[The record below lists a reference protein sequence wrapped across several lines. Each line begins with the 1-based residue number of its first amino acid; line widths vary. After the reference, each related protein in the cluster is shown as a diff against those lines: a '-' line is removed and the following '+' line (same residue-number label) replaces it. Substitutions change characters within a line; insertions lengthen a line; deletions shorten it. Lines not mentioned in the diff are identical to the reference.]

1 MKKSNNLSFNEIIN
15 DFGGIF
21 FWTSGSD
28 KSQIEYSENII
39 SVTGFSDLEIKKL
52 KDAWLSL
59 ILQEDIED
67 YKKKLDA
74 FEKDPERDFINI
86 DYRIAR
92 KEGTVVHLSERI
104 KLIRGSD
111 GKVVRRLGMVLDATD
126 YLGEFEALKQKKQD
140 LELLNS
146 SKDNFI
152 SILSHDLRAPF
163 TSILG
168 FSEIILNESQ
178 LPDKDKVEYIKF
190 IHDSSQGQLQLIN
203 HLFDWSHLQT
213 GRIKLEIQTL
223 HAQSITYNCVSY
235 LTGLAV
241 RKNIHIDVKVPDTF
255 HIDADERLI
264 TKVLI
269 NLISNA
275 VKFSPVNEI
284 VEISANFYN
293 NDFIEF
299 VVKDKG
305 VGISEANHEK
315 VFDIGKIFSTEGT
328 KGEKGSGLGLM
339 LAKQI
344 IEKHGGEIWFFSKEG
359 KGSEFHFTMPAAAST
374 ILLVLENKE
383 ILNDL
388 KRNLDQSFPN
398 LKVIV
403 AENAFE
409 ALEKISVKLPSL
421 LICEHNL
428 PLMDGLQFVNT
439 VREKHKNIQLPFIV
453 FLYSDSEDLLKSYQE
468 IGVKAIK
475 QEPLLSDQLK
485 ERIESLLVM

>member
-15 DFGGIF
+15 YFGGIF

-39 SVTGFSDLEIKKL
+39 SVTGFSDSEIKKL

-74 FEKDPERDFINI
+74 FEKDTERDFINI

-126 YLGEFEALKQKKQD
+126 YLGEFEALKQKNQD

>member
-1 MKKSNNLSFNEIIN
+1 MKKSNNLSFDDVIN
-15 DFGGIF
+15 NFGGIF
-21 FWTSGSD
+21 FWSSDSD
-28 KSQIEYSENII
+28 KTQIQYSENIT
-39 SVTGFSDLEIKKL
+39 SVTGFSDSELKNL
-52 KDAWLSL
+52 KDGWPSM
-59 ILQEDIED
+59 ILKEDLEE
-67 YKKKLDA
+67 YRKKLDA
-74 FEKDPERDFINI
+74 FEKDPERDYINF

-111 GKVVRRLGMVLDATD
+111 GKIVKRLGMVLDATNQ
-126 YLGEFEALKQKKQD
+126 LEEFENLKRKNEN
-140 LELLNS
+140 LEQLNS

-168 FSEIILNESQ
+168 FSEIILNESK
-178 LPDKDKVEYIKF
+178 LPEKDKVEYIKF
-190 IHDSSQGQLQLIN
+190 IHDSSQSQLQLIN

-213 GRIKLEIQTL
+213 GRIKLEIQRL

-241 RKNIHIDVKVPDTF
+241 RKNINIDVKVPEAF

-275 VKFSPVNEI
+275 VKFSPVNEL
-284 VEISANFYN
+284 VEISANIYN
-293 NDFIEF
+293 SDFIEF
-299 VVKDKG
+299 IVKDNG
-305 VGISEANHEK
+305 VGISENNREK
-315 VFDIGKIFSTEGT
+315 VFDIGKIFTTEGT

-339 LAKQI
+339 LAKLV
-344 IEKHGGEIWFFSKEG
+344 IEKHGGQIWFYSKDG
-359 KGSEFHFTMPAAAST
+359 KGSEFHFTVPAAAST
-374 ILLVLENKE
+374 ILLVLENNEK
-383 ILNDL
+383 LSNL
-388 KRNLDQSFPN
+388 KQEMEQSFPG
-398 LKVIV
+398 LKVV
-403 AENAFE
+403 ATENAFE

-453 FLYSDSEDLLKSYQE
+453 FLYSDSEALLKSYQE
-468 IGVKAIK
+468 IGVKTIK
-475 QEPLLSDQLK
+475 QEPSLSVQLK
-485 ERIESLLVM
+485 EKIESLLVM

>member
-1 MKKSNNLSFNEIIN
+1 MKKSNNISLDEVIN
-15 DFGGIF
+15 NFGGIF

-28 KSQIEYSENII
+28 KSQTQYSENVF
-39 SVTGFSDLEIKKL
+39 SVTGFNDSEIKKL
-52 KDAWLSL
+52 KDNWPSL
-59 ILQEDIED
+59 ILNEDLEEFTS
-67 YKKKLDA
+67 KLDS
-74 FEKDPERDFINI
+74 FEKDPKKDFINL
-86 DYRIAR
+86 DYRIVS

-111 GKVVRRLGMVLDATD
+111 GKIVRRLGMVLDTTTH
-126 YLGEFEALKQKKQD
+126 LEGFEELKQKNED

-178 LPDKDKVEYIKF
+178 LPEKDKSEYVKF
-190 IHDSSQGQLQLIN
+190 IHDSSQSQLQLIN

-213 GRIKLEIQTL
+213 GRIKLEIQRL
-223 HAQSITYNCVSY
+223 HAQSITHNCVSY
-235 LTGLAV
+235 FTGLAV
-241 RKNIHIDVKVPDTF
+241 RKNIHIDVKVPEAF
-255 HIDADERLI
+255 FIDADERLI
-264 TKVLI
+264 TKVLT
-269 NLISNA
+269 NLISNSI
-275 VKFSPVNEI
+275 KFSPVNEL
-284 VEISANFYN
+284 VEISANVYN

-299 VVKDKG
+299 VVRDRG
-305 VGISEANHEK
+305 VGISETNREK

-344 IEKHGGEIWFFSKEG
+344 IEKHGGEIWFFSNEG
-359 KGSEFHFTMPAAAST
+359 KGSEFHFTIPAAAST
-374 ILLVLENKE
+374 ILLVLENNE
-383 ILNDL
+383 TLNNL
-388 KRNLDQSFPN
+388 KQSLEQSFPN
-398 LKVIV
+398 LKATV

-428 PLMDGLQFVNT
+428 PLMDGLQFINT
-439 VREKHKNIQLPFIV
+439 VREKYKNIQLPFIV
-453 FLYSDSEDLLKSYQE
+453 LLYSDSEELLKSYQE
-468 IGVKAIK
+468 IGIKALK
-475 QEPLLSDQLK
+475 QEPTLNDQLK
-485 ERIESLLVM
+485 EKIESLLVM

>member
-28 KSQIEYSENII
+28 KSQLEYSENII
-39 SVTGFSDLEIKKL
+39 SVTGFSDSEIKKL

-67 YKKKLDA
+67 YKNKLDA
-74 FEKDPERDFINI
+74 FEKDLERDFINI

-126 YLGEFEALKQKKQD
+126 YLGEFEALKQKNQD

-275 VKFSPVNEI
+275 VKFSPINEL
-284 VEISANFYN
+284 VEISANVYN

-305 VGISEANHEK
+305 VGISEASREK

-344 IEKHGGEIWFFSKEG
+344 IEKHGGQIWFFSKEG
-359 KGSEFHFTMPAAAST
+359 KGSEFHFTIPAAAST

-383 ILNDL
+383 ILNDM
-388 KRNLDQSFPN
+388 KRNLDESFPN

-453 FLYSDSEDLLKSYQE
+453 FLYSDSEELLKSYQE

>member
-1 MKKSNNLSFNEIIN
+1 MKKSDNLSFDEVIN
-15 DFGGIF
+15 NFGEVF
-21 FWTSGSD
+21 FWSSGSD
-28 KSQIEYSENII
+28 KSQVQYTENII
-39 SVTGFSDLEIKKL
+39 SVTGFSDSEINKL
-52 KDAWLSL
+52 KDTWSSL
-59 ILQEDIED
+59 ILKNDLEE
-67 YKKKLDA
+67 YRRKLDA
-74 FEKDPERDFINI
+74 FEKDPEKDFINL

-92 KEGTVVHLSERI
+92 KEGTIVHLSERI

-111 GKVVRRLGMVLDATD
+111 GKIVKRMGMVMDATD
-126 YLGEFEALKQKKQD
+126 HLEEFEALKRKNED
-140 LELLNS
+140 LVLLNS

-168 FSEIILNESQ
+168 FSEIILNESK
-178 LPDKDKVEYIKF
+178 LPEKDKSEYVKF
-190 IHDSSQGQLQLIN
+190 IHDSSQSQLQLIN

-213 GRIKLEIQTL
+213 GRIKLEIQRL

-241 RKNIHIDVKVPDTF
+241 RKNIHIEVKVPEAF

-275 VKFSPVNEI
+275 VKFSPVNEL
-284 VEISANFYN
+284 VEISANIYN

-299 VVKDKG
+299 VVRDRG
-305 VGISEANHEK
+305 VGISEANREN

-344 IEKHGGEIWFFSKEG
+344 IEKHGGQIWFFSKEG
-359 KGSEFHFTMPAAAST
+359 KGSEFHFTIPAAAST
-374 ILLVLENKE
+374 ILLVLENNE
-383 ILNDL
+383 LLDDL
-388 KRNLDQSFPN
+388 KQKLMQSFPK
-398 LKVIV
+398 LKVIA

-409 ALEKISVKLPSL
+409 ALEIISVKLPSL

-453 FLYSDSEDLLKSYQE
+453 FLYSDSEELLKSYQE

-475 QEPLLSDQLK
+475 QKPSLSDDLK
-485 ERIESLLVM
+485 ERIESVLFM

>member
-28 KSQIEYSENII
+28 KSQLEYSENII
-39 SVTGFSDLEIKKL
+39 SVTGFSDSEIKKL

-67 YKKKLDA
+67 YKNKLDA

-126 YLGEFEALKQKKQD
+126 YLGEFEALKQKNQD

-275 VKFSPVNEI
+275 VKFSPINEL
-284 VEISANFYN
+284 VEISANVYN

-305 VGISEANHEK
+305 VGISEASREK

-344 IEKHGGEIWFFSKEG
+344 IEKHGGQIWFFSKEG
-359 KGSEFHFTMPAAAST
+359 KGSEFHFTIPAAAST

-388 KRNLDQSFPN
+388 KRNLDESFPN

-453 FLYSDSEDLLKSYQE
+453 FLYSDSEELLKSYQE

>member
-1 MKKSNNLSFNEIIN
+1 MKKSNNISFDEVIN
-15 DFGGIF
+15 NFGGIC

-28 KSQIEYSENII
+28 KSQTQYSENVI
-39 SVTGFSDLEIKKL
+39 SVTGFSESEIKEL
-52 KDAWLSL
+52 KNNWSSL
-59 ILQEDIED
+59 ILNEDLEE
-67 YKKKLDA
+67 YTSKLDA
-74 FEKDPERDFINI
+74 FEKDQEGDFINL

-111 GKVVRRLGMVLDATD
+111 GKIERRLGMVLDATD
-126 YLGEFEALKQKKQD
+126 HLGEFEELKRKNQD

-178 LPDKDKVEYIKF
+178 LPEKDKSEYVKF
-190 IHDSSQGQLQLIN
+190 IHDSSQSQLQLIN

-213 GRIKLEIQTL
+213 GRIKLEIQRL
-223 HAQSITYNCVSY
+223 HAQSITHNCVSY
-235 LTGLAV
+235 FTGLAV
-241 RKNIHIDVKVPDTF
+241 RKNIHIDVTVPEAF

-275 VKFSPVNEI
+275 VKFSPVNEL
-284 VEISANFYN
+284 VEISANVYN

-305 VGISEANHEK
+305 VGISETNREK
-315 VFDIGKIFSTEGT
+315 VFDIGRIFSTDGT

-359 KGSEFHFTMPAAAST
+359 KGSEFHFTIPAAAST

-388 KRNLDQSFPN
+388 KQNLERSFPN

-428 PLMDGLQFVNT
+428 PLMDGIQFVNT
-439 VREKHKNIQLPFIV
+439 VREKYKNIQLPFIV
-453 FLYSDSEDLLKSYQE
+453 FLYSDSEELLKSYQE

-475 QEPLLSDQLK
+475 QEPELNNQLK
-485 ERIESLLVM
+485 EKIESLLII

>member
-1 MKKSNNLSFNEIIN
+1 MKKSNFLSFDEVIN
-15 DFGGIF
+15 NLGVIF
-21 FWTSGSD
+21 FWSSEFD
-28 KSQIEYSENII
+28 KSQIQYTETIT
-39 SVTGFSDLEIKKL
+39 SVTGFSGSEIIKL
-52 KDAWLSL
+52 KDGWLSL
-59 ILQEDIED
+59 ILMEDLEE
-67 YKKKLDA
+67 YARKLDA
-74 FEKDPERDFINI
+74 FEKNPSRDFINLH
-86 DYRIAR
+86 YRIIR
-92 KEGTVVHLSERI
+92 KEGTIVHLFERI
-104 KLIRGSD
+104 KLIREPNGAIV
-111 GKVVRRLGMVLDATD
+111 KRLGMVLDATD
-126 YLGEFEALKQKKQD
+126 LLEEFEMIKQKNDD
-140 LELLNS
+140 LESLNS

-178 LPDKDKVEYIKF
+178 LPEKDKVEYIRF
-190 IHDSSQGQLQLIN
+190 IHDSSQSQLQLIN

-213 GRIKLEIQTL
+213 GRLQLETQRL

-241 RKNIHIDVKVPDTF
+241 RKNIHIDVKVPEAF

-275 VKFSPVNEI
+275 VKFSPVNEL
-284 VEISANFYN
+284 VEISANVYN

-299 VVKDKG
+299 VVRDKG
-305 VGISEANHEK
+305 VGISEANSEK
-315 VFDIGKIFSTEGT
+315 VFDIGKMFSTEGT

-344 IEKHGGEIWFFSKEG
+344 IEKHRGEIWFFSKEG
-359 KGSEFHFTMPAAAST
+359 RGSEFHFTIPAAAST
-374 ILLVLENKE
+374 ILLVLERNE
-383 ILNDL
+383 VLNDL
-388 KRNLDQSFPN
+388 KQSLEQSFPN
-398 LKVIV
+398 LKVMA

-409 ALEKISVKLPSL
+409 ALEKISIKLPSL

-439 VREKHKNIQLPFIV
+439 VREKHKNIQLPFVV
-453 FLYSDSEDLLKSYQE
+453 FLYSDSEALLKSYQE

-475 QEPLLSDQLK
+475 QEPVLTDQLK

>member
-28 KSQIEYSENII
+28 KSQLEYSENII
-39 SVTGFSDLEIKKL
+39 SVTGFSDSEIKKL

-67 YKKKLDA
+67 YKNKLDA

-126 YLGEFEALKQKKQD
+126 YLGEFEALKQKNQD

-275 VKFSPVNEI
+275 VKFSPINEL
-284 VEISANFYN
+284 VEISANVYN

-305 VGISEANHEK
+305 VGISEASREK

-344 IEKHGGEIWFFSKEG
+344 IEKHGGQIWFFSKEG
-359 KGSEFHFTMPAAAST
+359 KGSEFHFTIPAAAST

-383 ILNDL
+383 ILNDM
-388 KRNLDQSFPN
+388 KRNLDESFPN

-453 FLYSDSEDLLKSYQE
+453 FLYSDSEELLKSYQE

>member
-1 MKKSNNLSFNEIIN
+1 MNKSNILSFDEVIN
-15 DFGGIF
+15 NFGGIF
-21 FWTSGSD
+21 FWSSGFD
-28 KSQIEYSENII
+28 KSQIQYTENVN
-39 SVTGFSDLEIKKL
+39 SLTGFSDSEIKKL
-52 KDAWLSL
+52 KDGWLSL
-59 ILQEDIED
+59 ILKEDIEE
-67 YKKKLDA
+67 YTRKLDA
-74 FEKDPERDFINI
+74 FENDPGRDFINLH
-86 DYRIAR
+86 YRITR
-92 KEGTVVHLSERI
+92 KEGTVVNLSERI
-104 KLIRGSD
+104 KLIREPNGEIV
-111 GKVVRRLGMVLDATD
+111 KRLGMVLDGTD
-126 YLGEFEALKQKKQD
+126 HLEEFEELKRKNEN

-178 LPDKDKVEYIKF
+178 LSEKDKVEYIRF
-190 IHDSSQGQLQLIN
+190 IHDSSQSQLQLIN

-213 GRIKLEIQTL
+213 GRLQLEIQRL

-241 RKNIHIDVKVPDTF
+241 RKNIHIDVKVPEAF

-275 VKFSPVNEI
+275 VKFSPVNEL
-284 VEISANFYN
+284 VEIFANIYN

-299 VVKDKG
+299 VVRDKG
-305 VGISEANHEK
+305 IGISEANCEK

-344 IEKHGGEIWFFSKEG
+344 IEKHRGEIWFFSKEG
-359 KGSEFHFTMPAAAST
+359 KGSEFHFTIPAAAST
-374 ILLVLENKE
+374 ILLVLERNE
-383 ILNDL
+383 ILIDL
-388 KRNLDQSFPN
+388 KQSMEQSFPN
-398 LKVIV
+398 LKVMV

-409 ALEKISVKLPSL
+409 ALEKISFKLPSL

-439 VREKHKNIQLPFIV
+439 VREKHKNIQLPFVV
-453 FLYSDSEDLLKSYQE
+453 FLYSDSEALLKSYQE
-468 IGVKAIK
+468 IGVKVIK
-475 QEPLLSDQLK
+475 QEPVLTDQLK

>member
-1 MKKSNNLSFNEIIN
+1 MKKSNNLSFDEVFNS
-15 DFGGIF
+15 FGGIF
-21 FWTSGSD
+21 FWTSESD
-28 KSQIEYSENII
+28 NSKIQYTESVI
-39 SVTGFSDLEIKKL
+39 SVTGFIDSEINKL
-52 KDAWLSL
+52 QDTWSSL
-59 ILQEDIED
+59 ILKEDLEE
-67 YKKKLDA
+67 YTSKLDA
-74 FEKDPERDFINI
+74 FEKDPDRNFIDL

-104 KLIRGSD
+104 KLVRGSD
-111 GKVVRRLGMVLDATD
+111 GKIVRRLGMVLDATD
-126 YLGEFEALKQKKQD
+126 HFEEFEKLKRKCEE
-140 LELLNS
+140 LEQLNS

-178 LPDKDKVEYIKF
+178 LPEKDKSEYVKF
-190 IHDSSQGQLQLIN
+190 IHDSSQSQLQLIN

-213 GRIKLEIQTL
+213 GRIKLEIQRL
-223 HAQSITYNCVSY
+223 HAQSITHNCVSY
-235 LTGLAV
+235 FTGLAV
-241 RKNIHIDVKVPDTF
+241 RKNIHIDVKVPEAF

-275 VKFSPVNEI
+275 VKFSPVNEL
-284 VEISANFYN
+284 VQISANVYN

-299 VVKDKG
+299 VVRDKG
-305 VGISEANHEK
+305 VGISDTNREK
-315 VFDIGKIFSTEGT
+315 IFDIGKIFSTEGT

-344 IEKHGGEIWFFSKEG
+344 IEKHGGELWFFSKEG
-359 KGSEFHFTMPAAAST
+359 KGSEFHFTIPAAAST

-383 ILNDL
+383 KLNNL
-388 KRNLDQSFPN
+388 KQSLEQSFPN
-398 LKVIV
+398 IKVII

-439 VREKHKNIQLPFIV
+439 VRETYKNVQLPLIV
-453 FLYSDSEDLLKSYQE
+453 FLYSDSESLLKSYEE
-468 IGVKAIK
+468 IGVKAIN
-475 QEPLLSDQLK
+475 QEPSLDDKLK
-485 ERIESLLVM
+485 GKIESLLVL

>member
-1 MKKSNNLSFNEIIN
+1 MKKSNNISFDEVLNN
-15 DFGGIF
+15 FGGIF

-28 KSQIEYSENII
+28 KSQTQYSENVF
-39 SVTGFSDLEIKKL
+39 SVTGFNDSEIKKL
-52 KDAWLSL
+52 KDNWSSL
-59 ILQEDIED
+59 ILIED
-67 YKKKLDA
+67 LEVYTSKLDA
-74 FEKDPERDFINI
+74 FEKDPERDFINL
-86 DYRIAR
+86 DYRIVR

-104 KLIRGSD
+104 KLVRESD
-111 GKVVRRLGMVLDATD
+111 GTIVRRLGIVLDETD
-126 YLGEFEALKQKKQD
+126 HLEEFEELRQKKED

-178 LPDKDKVEYIKF
+178 LPEKDKSEYVKF
-190 IHDSSQGQLQLIN
+190 IHDSSQSQLQLIN

-213 GRIKLEIQTL
+213 GRIKLEIQRL
-223 HAQSITYNCVSY
+223 HAQSITHNCVSY
-235 LTGLAV
+235 FTGLAV
-241 RKNIHIDVKVPDTF
+241 RKNIHIDVKVPEAF
-255 HIDADERLI
+255 YIDADERLI
-264 TKVLI
+264 TKVLT

-275 VKFSPVNEI
+275 IKFSPVNEL
-284 VEISANFYN
+284 VEISANVYN

-299 VVKDKG
+299 VVRDRG
-305 VGISEANHEK
+305 VGISESNREK
-315 VFDIGKIFSTEGT
+315 LFDIGKIFSTEGT

-339 LAKQI
+339 LVKQI
-344 IEKHGGEIWFFSKEG
+344 IEKHEGEIWFFSTDG
-359 KGSEFHFTMPAAAST
+359 KGSEFHFTIPAAAST

-388 KRNLDQSFPN
+388 KQSLERSFPN

-409 ALEKISVKLPSL
+409 AIEKISVKLPSL

-439 VREKHKNIQLPFIV
+439 VREKYKNIQLPFIV
-453 FLYSDSEDLLKSYQE
+453 LLYSDSEELLKSYQE
-468 IGVKAIK
+468 IGIKALK
-475 QEPLLSDQLK
+475 QEPTLNDQLK
-485 ERIESLLVM
+485 EKIESLLVM

>member
-15 DFGGIF
+15 YFGGIF

-39 SVTGFSDLEIKKL
+39 SVTGFSDSEIKKL

-126 YLGEFEALKQKKQD
+126 YLGEFEALKQKNQD

>member
-1 MKKSNNLSFNEIIN
+1 MSFDKVIDN
-15 DFGGIF
+15 FKGIF
-21 FWTSGSD
+21 FWTVDSPNFEA
-28 KSQIEYSENII
+28 QYTENILFT
-39 SVTGFSDLEIKKL
+39 TGFSNTEISKL
-52 KDAWLSL
+52 TNAWVSL
-59 ILQEDIED
+59 ILKDDIVEYEKKLTEFEND
-67 YKKKLDA
+67 NKKEYMEFNYRINRKDGEVIFVNEKIKVIRKSDGRVKKKFGIVTD
-74 FEKDPERDFINI
+74 I
-86 DYRIAR
+86 
-92 KEGTVVHLSERI
+92 
-104 KLIRGSD
+104 
-111 GKVVRRLGMVLDATD
+111 TD
-126 YLGEFEALKQKKQD
+126 YIKEVEQLKIKNEE
-140 LELLNS
+140 LEQLNS

-168 FSEIILNESQ
+168 FSEIILNESK
-178 LPDKDKVEYIKF
+178 LPEKDKVEYVKF
-190 IHDSSQGQLQLIN
+190 IHESSQSQLQLIN

-213 GRIKLEIQTL
+213 GRIKLEIQRL

-241 RKNIHIDVKVPDTF
+241 RKNIHIDVKVPEVF

-269 NLISNA
+269 NLLSNA
-275 VKFSPVNEI
+275 IKFSPVNEI
-284 VEISANFYN
+284 VEISANIYN

-315 VFDIGKIFSTEGT
+315 VFDIGKFFSTEGT

-344 IEKHGGEIWFFSKEG
+344 IKKHGGEIWFFSKEG

-409 ALEKISVKLPSL
+409 ALERISVKLPSL

-439 VREKHKNIQLPFIV
+439 VREKYKNIQLPFIV
-453 FLYSDSEDLLKSYQE
+453 FLYSDSEELLKSYQE

>member
-92 KEGTVVHLSERI
+92 KEGTVVYLSERI

-126 YLGEFEALKQKKQD
+126 YLGEFEALKQKNQD